1 MRLSPC
7 ARPAAPLSVLLLLA
21 ACQPQARRLLLL
33 DLALSDPVVLN
44 GTARPWVDAGY
55 TVRYRRFYPHLTR
68 GDLPQFRTLVLL
80 LGREPE
86 APSDALTAGDLALLD
101 EWVRRGGVVVLGYD
115 GDGEGYLDRWT
126 ANRWLEYEGAGISI
140 GDRVLEDT
148 TTRTLTTGRAQ
159 PWALAR
165 PVGDEPLGSVYE
177 PFPLDRNHVV
187 VARSPTQLL
196 AITSQQAFVRAP
208 KEPAGRPD
216 AGIAAAA
223 RIGQGLVVV
232 ISRHALGTLGPQYRP
247 STTPFL
253 AADALA
259 DTRAFLTAVARW
271 TRRPAEWAHV
281 PQAAHGVPLA
291 LQQAPL
297 PVELQSPRL
306 EPPVAVSTTELPL
319 IPDRKLAR
327 ATNVPDWLRQQGLR
341 VLWTP
346 LLATRDE
353 QRVPRPAAT
362 LDSLVTFL
370 DVGGFNLLSG
380 DAYPEGADSAHA
392 RWWERDAV
400 RRAWSDA
407 VNRLGPT
414 SVAWIPAFDYAAAR
428 LPPAD
433 SSRGA
438 RGEALPAP
446 CALDTAL
453 WAGGFAPAATALGR
467 LAGEQRTL
475 VIALGFDLGDP
486 LRDPGSRGRSY
497 GMGQEFCDAAWRRAL
512 TQLGRR
518 GVLDSLPFAARY
530 PALREAGLLPLYYR
544 ALEDE
549 VAERASALRDR
560 VLRQRR
566 DLYFAFRLP
575 QPPADWFSLGLLR
588 GFALPDRPLLLLT
601 PEAKTRDLLAS
612 LRARGLNGVHAVELT
627 PALLRARDWVG
638 LRRVVFDDNDGFW
651 FAGEERG
658 SGGLGG
664 GRVGGGGGSGG
675 GRGGRGS
682 RGDRGSGGAGGGGR
696 GARASGAR
704 TPGDSLVRLMRRLAR

>member
-1 MRLSPC
+1 MRSREVRSTRRPETRSSPIGAGFRKIGGRSGRPGSDAC
-7 ARPAAPLSVLLLLA
+7 GTPLGEPPLATVRIRVTMNRLPSARTVVRLITPFLIA

-44 GTARPWVDAGY
+44 GTARPWADAGY
-55 TVRYRRFYPHLTR
+55 KVQYRRFYPHLTR
-68 GDLPQFRTLVLL
+68 ADLPQFRTLVFL

-86 APSDALTAGDLALLD
+86 AASDALTAGDVALLD

-126 ANRWLEYEGAGISI
+126 ANRWLAYEGAGISI

-148 TTRTLTTGRAQ
+148 TTRVLTTGRAQ
-159 PWALAR
+159 PWAVAR
-165 PVGDEPLGSVYE
+165 PVGDEPLGSAYD

-187 VARSPTQLL
+187 VTREPTQLL
-196 AITSQQAFVRAP
+196 ALTSHRAFVRASRS
-208 KEPAGRPD
+208 PAPRPD

-223 RIGQGLVVV
+223 RIGEGLVVV

-651 FAGEERG
+651 FAGE
-658 SGGLGG
+658 
-664 GRVGGGGGSGG
+664 
-675 GRGGRGS
+675 
-682 RGDRGSGGAGGGGR
+682 
-696 GARASGAR
+696 
-704 TPGDSLVRLMRRLAR
+704 